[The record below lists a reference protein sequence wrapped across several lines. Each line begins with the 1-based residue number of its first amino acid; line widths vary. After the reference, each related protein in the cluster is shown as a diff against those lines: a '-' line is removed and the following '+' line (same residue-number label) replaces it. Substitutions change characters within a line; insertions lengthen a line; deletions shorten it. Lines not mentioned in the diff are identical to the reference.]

1 MDLNQGA
8 KVKLDRL
15 TLGPDAD
22 HWGVYRASD
31 GSFQTFSSVG
41 TRDKLTR
48 LLGWKTDKIESSNQ
62 IGFVALG
69 FAGDWAFSV
78 NGQAKYR
85 CSKPFQKEFSDGLKA
100 QKRVS
105 TVVLSSMARLWI
117 IVWEDG
123 TLSHNLPSKL
133 AGQVKVYCQLKHSLK
148 VNGIQSNSGRP
159 KAPKVKPPRNIPRAP
174 TTPPQKQQPTPQD
187 TITGDTPGSSEN
199 TTQPLARDV
208 SPTTNQQRNTASAF
222 GSQTLPAPPPGEATA
237 DTVPVPKAPIP
248 SVFCSSQQSV
258 TGPLPAQPPTVPHIS
273 KAPAVTQLATQVPRT
288 SSRPQQTPW
297 ILSSQADRAISR
309 VETIFGKPLI
319 YGPTK
324 KLSTTL
330 RQLDPTDWNDSY
342 EYNKIS
348 RLFQD
353 GWNHRYKKC
362 PNIKRILVV
371 SLPDHLNESYR
382 EHKDDLERRYGWSGI
397 NERLLFHGTTRSCS
411 LGEGE
416 GYSSLCEMSSCRLCS
431 ILRTSFLVSKARSAG
446 LGTHRYAEAA
456 IVAVKEQSGNR
467 IVYIRRSGPG
477 IYTSSLS
484 SNADDCS
491 RTPPHSP
498 HTFLIVAK
506 AALGKNGIQ
515 YQSLASL
522 TRPPLEYDSVPGEVG
537 LGLNYD
543 EQVLYKNEAVRPAY
557 VIIYE
562 RPTSALTDIGTA
574 AAPIAQPNASNT
586 TRPAAT
592 QNYRTYNPFQA
603 TTLTSTTPTTKSS
616 SSNRCIIM

>member
-1 MDLNQGA
+1 MPTPATHYRIALGEHSGEHSWIIHSAKGIKWHNIPDELVTLLQKVAIDELLDYSLGSDGRWCVRYRLKGAERHELSPYLWMDLNQGA

-342 EYNKIS
+342 EYNKR
-348 RLFQD
+348 RL
-353 GWNHRYKKC
+353 
-362 PNIKRILVV
+362 
-371 SLPDHLNESYR
+371 ES
-382 EHKDDLERRYGWSGI
+382 
-397 NERLLFHGTTRSCS
+397 
-411 LGEGE
+411 
-416 GYSSLCEMSSCRLCS
+416 
-431 ILRTSFLVSKARSAG
+431 
-446 LGTHRYAEAA
+446 
-456 IVAVKEQSGNR
+456 
-467 IVYIRRSGPG
+467 
-477 IYTSSLS
+477 
-484 SNADDCS
+484 
-491 RTPPHSP
+491 
-498 HTFLIVAK
+498 
-506 AALGKNGIQ
+506 
-515 YQSLASL
+515 
-522 TRPPLEYDSVPGEVG
+522 SV
-537 LGLNYD
+537 
-543 EQVLYKNEAVRPAY
+543 
-557 VIIYE
+557 
-562 RPTSALTDIGTA
+562 
-574 AAPIAQPNASNT
+574 
-586 TRPAAT
+586 
-592 QNYRTYNPFQA
+592 
-603 TTLTSTTPTTKSS
+603 
-616 SSNRCIIM
+616 